1 MVLGL
6 CLEPEVIV
14 ELFDLCCC
22 LGEEVG
28 ERPLV
33 LVFVPC
39 FLGEI
44 VEDCGLDVALLFFC
58 LGKEVLFP

>member
-6 CLEPEVIV
+6 CLEPEVVV

-28 ERPLV
+28 ECPLV

-44 VEDCGLDVALLFFC
+44 VED
-58 LGKEVLFP
+58 